1 MGLAQQSPKGGARRL
16 ANAAHTASIVI
27 EQRQQRGR
35 ASTNIRCH
43 AALAARSL
51 LFWPQSAF
59 DWRRKHNGNALT
71 RDEHLAW
78 CKRRALEYVDAD
90 DLTHAVAS
98 MASDLKTY
106 PDTDNPAL
114 NGLVMIR
121 MMYVTD
127 GDKAAVQRWI
137 EAFR

>member
-1 MGLAQQSPKGGARRL
+1 MPRRAFSGHFCYFGPL
-16 ANAAHTASIVI
+16 
-27 EQRQQRGR
+27 
-35 ASTNIRCH
+35 
-43 AALAARSL
+43 
-51 LFWPQSAF
+51 SAF
-59 DWRRKHNGNALT
+59 DWGRKYDGDALT

-78 CKRRALEYVDAD
+78 CKRRALEYVDAG

-98 MASDLKTY
+98 MASDLKTH

-114 NGLVMIR
+114 NGLVMIG

-137 EAFR
+137 ERFR